1 MSSGTDLFGLDGRVA
16 VVTGSFGN
24 LGPVFCEALLERG
37 ARVLATDT
45 EMREPSARFSAVRG
59 RFPADRLLV
68 QTMDITVRQSLTR
81 ALEVC
86 RDAFGSPGILV
97 NNAGIDQPPRV
108 TKTYRLEDVPIEVA
122 REIFDVNALGTF
134 QAMQIFGADM
144 ASRGSGSIIN
154 IGSAYATAVPDP
166 RYYDHLRTDPP
177 FLKPPAYGASKAAVL
192 NLTRYFA
199 VHLASRGVRVN
210 ALSPGHVLGDQDE
223 TFKAKIRARIPLGA
237 QAEPEDLKG
246 ALVFLAADAS
256 RYVTGINL
264 EVAGGFH
271 LW

>member
-1 MSSGTDLFGLDGRVA
+1 MSSGVDLFGLDGRVA

-37 ARVLATDT
+37 ARVLATD
-45 EMREPSARFSAVRG
+45 MDAREPSVRFSSLRE
-59 RFPADRLLV
+59 RFPAEKLV
-68 QTMDITVRQSLTR
+68 VHAMDITSRQSLIR
-81 ALEVC
+81 GLEVC
-86 RDAFGSPGILV
+86 RETFGSPGILV

-108 TKTYRLEDVPIEVA
+108 MQTHRLEDIPIEVA
-122 REIFDVNALGTF
+122 REVFDVNALGTF
-134 QAMQIFGADM
+134 QAMQIFGAEM
-144 ASRGSGSIIN
+144 ASRGSGTIVN

-166 RYYDHLRTDPP
+166 RYYDHLPTEPP

-199 VHLASRGVRVN
+199 GHLAPRGVRVN

-223 TFKAKIRARIPLGA
+223 TFKTKIRARIPLGA
-237 QAEPEDLKG
+237 QAKPDDLKG